1 MSLGGEHEAAGI
13 HRGSG
18 RRGGVPLAARA
29 QQGDRVR
36 RIGVLLPAA
45 ADDPQF
51 QPWLGGFLQ
60 ELALLGWSIGRNVRV
75 DTRWATANAAEVR
88 RHAAELAALSPDLI
102 LAHGASSVVAML
114 QVTSAV
120 PVVFPVAVDPVGAGI
135 VNSLAQPGGNATGFS
150 ALEYSLGGK
159 WLEVLKQIAPDMT
172 RAAVLR
178 DPANPGGPA
187 LFGIIQAV
195 ATTLKM
201 EVTSINLRD
210 AGEIERAVAA
220 FARSSIGGLIMTPS
234 PFAVVHRDLI
244 FALAARHRLPSIYYD
259 RSFVT
264 TGGLM
269 SYGTDILDL
278 YRRAA
283 SYVDRILKGEKPSSL
298 PVQAPTKYELVI
310 NFKTAKALGIDH
322 PAHAA
327 RPRRRG
333 DRIAVMSPIGT

>member
-1 MSLGGEHEAAGI
+1 MRRREFVASLGSAVAI
-13 HRGSG
+13 
-18 RRGGVPLAARA
+18 PLAARA
-29 QQGDRVR
+29 QQAERVR

-45 ADDPQF
+45 SDDPQF

-75 DTRWATANAAEVR
+75 DTRWATADAAQVR
-88 RHAAELAALSPDLI
+88 THAAELAALSPDLI

-210 AGEIERAVAA
+210 AGKIERAVAA
-220 FARSSIGGLIMTPS
+220 FARSSIGGLIMMPS

-244 FALAARHRLPSIYYD
+244 FALAGSALRPSGTRLTHSVL
-259 RSFVT
+259 R
-264 TGGLM
+264 
-269 SYGTDILDL
+269 
-278 YRRAA
+278 
-283 SYVDRILKGEKPSSL
+283 
-298 PVQAPTKYELVI
+298 
-310 NFKTAKALGIDH
+310 
-322 PAHAA
+322 
-327 RPRRRG
+327 
-333 DRIAVMSPIGT
+333 

>member
-1 MSLGGEHEAAGI
+1 MRRREFVGL
-13 HRGSG
+13 GSG
-18 RRGGVPLAARA
+18 AAMPLVARA
-29 QQGDRVR
+29 QQGERAR

-45 ADDPQF
+45 AEDPQF

-60 ELALLGWSIGRNVRV
+60 ELALLGWSIGRNVRI
-75 DTRWATANAAEVR
+75 DTRWATANATEVR

-159 WLEVLKQIAPDMT
+159 WLEVLKQIGPDIT

-269 SYGTDILDL
+269 SYGADILDL

-310 NFKTAKALGIDH
+310 NLKTAKELGLDC
-322 PAHAA
+322 PGDVVG
-327 RPRRRG
+327 PRRRG